1 MSTAETLKEAFSD
14 ASAMSAKMF
23 RVRLPFI
30 ADFQDYSWKKLRADL
45 IAGATLTLVSI
56 PQAIGFA
63 LILGLPPMSVI
74 LSVVIGGFVSA
85 LFFSSH
91 YHVFGPTT
99 SVSLITATTIAAH
112 TGLGLEP
119 LPLAAYLAFLIGLV
133 QFLAGLLNFG
143 EITKFIS
150 RSVVVAYTA
159 AIGLLLITSQ
169 LPNLLG
175 FGVPAGQRFAT
186 ILTDVWGALA
196 QVNVSAWAIG
206 IGVLTLVIFEGIK
219 RYRKTWPEA
228 LIGLATLG
236 LLARLFAFFV
246 DRDHLFGLKSV
257 PFRLVKD
264 EGALTAAF
272 PKFAGLPG
280 MHEQLSLLPALAST
294 AIAIAIIGM
303 LEATAITKSLAAKSG
318 QALDPN
324 QELIGMGAG
333 NIAVGLFGA
342 TPGSSSFTRSAVN
355 YQSGAASQLSSM
367 LSSVVV
373 LLILLLVTPV
383 FNYIPVAALAAH
395 LMRVGYKLIN
405 KQQIRVAVRSTR
417 SDAVVFTVTLG
428 AALFLRLD
436 TAIYVG
442 IGVALALFLQKTSTP
457 TLVEYSFNESGVLA
471 ELADPG
477 QRTNPQISII
487 HVEGDLFFGAAD
499 LFQEHIRRQ
508 AENQSIRIFILR
520 MKNARHLDAT
530 TVMAMES
537 LHDYLR
543 KTGRHLL
550 ISGCNLDVLRVL
562 KRSGLLAQL
571 GAENVFPAEVNLTM
585 STKRALQRASQ
596 LLKQEGGD
604 AKKAD
609 VRIFYDRKQPQT
621 AETGIASG
629 AEAKRPED
637 YTI

>member
-1 MSTAETLKEAFSD
+1 MSTAETLRETLSD

-30 ADFQDYSWKKLRADL
+30 TEFRDYSWTKLRADL

-91 YHVFGPTT
+91 HHVFGPTT
-99 SVSLITATTIAAH
+99 SVSLITATTIAAN
-112 TGLGLEP
+112 TGLGLDP
-119 LPLAAYLAFLIGLV
+119 LPLAAYLAFLIGAV

-159 AIGLLLITSQ
+159 AIGILLITSQ

-175 FGVPAGQRFAT
+175 FGVPAGQRFVT

-196 QVNVSAWAIG
+196 RVNVSPWAIG
-206 IGVLTLVIFEGIK
+206 IGLLTLGIFEAI
-219 RYRKTWPEA
+219 RLYRKTWPEA
-228 LIGLATLG
+228 LIGLAALG
-236 LLARLFAFFV
+236 ILSRLLAFFIEHN
-246 DRDHLFGLKSV
+246 HLFGLSTV

-264 EGALTAAF
+264 EGALMAAF
-272 PKFAGLPG
+272 PKFAGLPAWS
-280 MHEQLSLLPALAST
+280 EQMEMLPTLAST
-294 AIAIAIIGM
+294 AIAVAIIGM

-318 QALDPN
+318 QRLDPN

-333 NIAVGLFGA
+333 NIAVGLFGV

-355 YQSGAASQLSSM
+355 YQSGAASQLSTM

-373 LLILLLVTPV
+373 LLILLFVTPV

-395 LMRVGYKLIN
+395 LMRVGYRLIN
-405 KQQIRVAVRSTR
+405 RPQIRVATRSTR
-417 SDAVVFTVTLG
+417 SDAVVFIATLG

-442 IGVALALFLQKTSTP
+442 IGVALALFLQKTSMP
-457 TLVEYSFNESGVLA
+457 SLVEYSFSDSGTLA
-471 ELADPG
+471 ELVDPAK
-477 QRTNPQISII
+477 RPNPQISII

-499 LFQEHIRRQ
+499 LFQEHLRRQ
-508 AENQSIRIFILR
+508 AENENIRIFILR
-520 MKNARHLDAT
+520 MKNARHLDAS
-530 TVMAMES
+530 TVMAMET

-543 KTGRHLL
+543 KTGRYLL

-562 KRSGLLAQL
+562 QRSGLLAQI
-571 GAENVFPAEVNLTM
+571 GEENVFPAEVNLTM
-585 STKRALQRASQ
+585 STKRALKRASQ
-596 LLKQEGGD
+596 LLKQGG
-604 AKKAD
+604 AAGSPD
-609 VRIFYDRKQPQT
+609 VRIFYDSRRQQAQAGGP
-621 AETGIASG
+621 AS
-629 AEAKRPED
+629 EPERPED
-637 YTI
+637 YSI